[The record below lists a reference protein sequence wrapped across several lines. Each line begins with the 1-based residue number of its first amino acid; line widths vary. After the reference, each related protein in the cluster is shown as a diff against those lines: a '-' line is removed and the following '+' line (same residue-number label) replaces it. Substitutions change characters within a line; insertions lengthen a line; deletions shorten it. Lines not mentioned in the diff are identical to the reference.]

1 MASYEM
7 FIRSVGLGKILW
19 KCCSNRMVLLSVFDT
34 FFKCSS
40 KVNLL
45 SNVNPKCFVM
55 MPEKHCY
62 WWMTNFL

>member
-7 FIRSVGLGKILW
+7 FIRSVGLGKILC

-45 SNVNPKCFVM
+45 SNVNPKCF
-55 MPEKHCY
+55 C
-62 WWMTNFL
+62 NDA

>member
-45 SNVNPKCFVM
+45 SNVNPKCF
-55 MPEKHCY
+55 C
-62 WWMTNFL
+62 NDA